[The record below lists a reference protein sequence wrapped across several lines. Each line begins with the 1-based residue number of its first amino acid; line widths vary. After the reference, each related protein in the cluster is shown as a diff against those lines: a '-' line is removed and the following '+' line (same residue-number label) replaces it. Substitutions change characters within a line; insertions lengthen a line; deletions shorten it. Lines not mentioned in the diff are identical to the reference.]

1 MKRSFVIICG
11 LMLMQ
16 LLGRGVLQ
24 AQGQQG
30 ASTTIEKAVVA
41 TPGQGTTQSQP
52 ADGPSAVAPL
62 LYEVSPEAMEALK
75 NSVVAPGTEGG
86 TPIEGKPE
94 KEEEKGLPPSLG
106 TNFAGISYTGW
117 RPPDCAVA
125 VGPNHVVEV
134 VNSSLAIYNKN
145 GTVAR
150 SEQTL
155 ESWFAPVS
163 PGSFIFD
170 PKVVYDQGGGRF
182 IMLALAKDN
191 ATQVSYYLIAVS
203 QSSNATGGW
212 WLYKLNAKVDGSN
225 NTAFWADFPGLGYDA
240 LGVYITSNQYS
251 FANAF
256 QYAKMRILNKAVLY
270 AGGGLGW
277 YDFWNWTNLD
287 GTKVFTWKPAQTYGA
302 APAEY
307 LLNTRSG
314 GGTSVTLWAV
324 TNPTGTPGLSRQTT
338 YGIGSYTPPPNACQF
353 GGANLIATGDCR
365 TQDVAWRGGYLY
377 TGFSQAYTP
386 AGQPTGSALRLLK
399 LNTAAN
405 LVTQN
410 WIYYQSAAHFYYPA
424 VTVNNVG
431 VMYVAFNRSSCNS
444 YVSVN
449 AVTEVWVD
457 PNYTTVKSGEGY
469 YGQDRW
475 GDYNGISPDP
485 GGPVWV
491 AAEYAKNSLVSW
503 GTWLGWLIPQTPPVR
518 VVVETV
524 PPGRSFSV
532 DGTTYA
538 SQQAFDWTPGS
549 AHTIATT
556 TPQSSGNLTRYL
568 YQSWNDGGSI
578 SHVITPSGFSIYQAN
593 FTAQHWL
600 TTQAGAGGTVSPPSG
615 WYNQSQSVQIS
626 ATPNSGFA
634 FNGWTGS
641 GSGSYTGS
649 ANPVN
654 ITMNGPITETA
665 AFLGGGNLVS
675 NPGFESGT
683 APWSFFTSG
692 VGTFTTVSPG
702 AVGAKAARVAL
713 TTAGENTQLSQWNL
727 NLEANKVYRLKFRAK
742 SSSAHDL
749 AVCLHKHTTPYQSYG
764 LFDYRVNLT
773 TAWQQFT
780 VSFVTGGFAG
790 TVSDARLRFWMGP
803 FVTNGDQYFIDDV
816 ILEKLASPVGTP
828 PTIVVQ
834 PIPDTVVVGEQAWM
848 NVTAYGTPP
857 LSFQWQ
863 RNGVN
868 IAGAT
873 SPTYQKPN
881 ITLADNGASFR
892 CRVTGTSTI
901 YSNPAILKVNTNVL
915 RNNGFELGT
924 FAWSLE
930 KSGAS
935 NGSLTTVSPGAVGT
949 KAAKVTITTVGTNID
964 LKQVGFPLVATGQY
978 RLTFRAKSSTGK
990 DMTVGVQKDVSPF
1003 TCYGLMGHRVNLTT
1017 AWATYTVA
1025 FNANGFA
1032 GTVTDGR
1039 FMFFFANDAAA
1050 GEVYYIDEV
1059 VLNYTTPIVAG
1070 LPRVTTQPVSQSALV
1085 GARPT
1090 FTVVATGT
1098 APLTYQW
1105 QKRGVDIVGATA
1117 ASYKIPAATLADNGA
1132 QYRCQVKNALG
1143 VSSSNHATLTVTLL
1157 QAKAGEDGKSITEG
1171 LPAEY
1176 RLTQNYP
1183 NPFNPATTIGF
1194 DLPEQSQ
1201 VTVRIFNVLGEQVAV
1216 LGEGVFPAGSHQVL
1230 FDATDRPSGVYFC
1243 RIEAVGLGERGEK
1256 FQHAVKMML
1265 VK

>member
-11 LMLMQ
+11 LLLMP
-16 LLGRGVLQ
+16 LLGRDLLL
-24 AQGQQG
+24 AQGMQ
-30 ASTTIEKAVVA
+30 APSTITEKAVAA
-41 TPGQGTTQSQP
+41 TPAQGTAQSLP
-52 ADGPSAVAPL
+52 DGVPSAVAPL
-62 LYEVSPEAMEALK
+62 LYEMSPEAMDALK
-75 NSVVAPGTEGG
+75 HAIVAPGTEGG
-86 TPIEGKPE
+86 TPVEGAPA
-94 KEEEKGLPPSLG
+94 KGEDKGTPPSLG
-106 TNFAGISYTGW
+106 TNVEGISYTGW

-125 VGPNHVVEV
+125 VGPSHVVEV
-134 VNSSLAIYNKN
+134 VNSSWKIYNKN
-145 GTVAR
+145 GTAASV
-150 SEQTL
+150 EQTL
-155 ESWFAPVS
+155 TAWFAGVS
-163 PGSFIFD
+163 PPSFIFD
-170 PKVVYDQGGGRF
+170 PKVVYDPAGGRF

-203 QSSNATGGW
+203 QSSSAMGGW

-307 LLNTRSG
+307 FLNTRSG

-410 WIYYQSAAHFYYPA
+410 WIYYQSSAHFFYPA

-431 VMYVAFNRSSCNS
+431 VMYVVFNRSSCSS
-444 YVSVN
+444 YVSAN
-449 AVTEVWVD
+449 AVTEVWLD

-475 GDYNGISPDP
+475 GDYSGISPDP
-485 GGPVWV
+485 AGPVWV

-503 GTWLGWLIPQTPPVR
+503 GTWLGWLIPQTSPVF
-518 VVVETV
+518 VTV
-524 PPGRSFSV
+524 TTNPVGRSFSV
-532 DGTTYA
+532 DGTNYSSAQTFA
-538 SQQAFDWTPGS
+538 WTPGS

-556 TPQSSGNLTRYL
+556 TPQFNGSWTRYIW
-568 YQSWNDGGSI
+568 SNWNDAGGM
-578 SHVITPSGFSIYQAN
+578 SHIITPFSTSTYQAN
-593 FTAQHWL
+593 FVTQYYL
-600 TTQAGAGGTVSPPSG
+600 TMQAGAGGTVSPPSN
-615 WYNQSQSVQIS
+615 WYNQGQLVSIG

-641 GSGSYTGS
+641 GPGSYTGS

-654 ITMNGPITETA
+654 VTMNGPVFETA
-665 AFLGGGNLVS
+665 AFIAQS
-675 NPGFESGT
+675 NVVQNGGFETGT

-692 VGTFTTVSPG
+692 VGTFTRVSPG
-702 AVGAKAARVAL
+702 AVGTWAARVAL
-713 TTAGENTQLSQWNL
+713 TTAGENTQLSQWNIS
-727 NLEANKVYRLKFRAK
+727 LEANKVYRLRFRAR
-742 SSSAHDL
+742 SSSGHDL
-749 AVCLHKHTTPYQSYG
+749 EVGVHKHTAPYQSYG
-764 LFDYRVNLT
+764 LLDYRVNLT
-773 TAWQQFT
+773 TAWQAFS

-790 TVSDARLRFWMGP
+790 TVADARLRFWMGP
-803 FVTNGDQYFIDDV
+803 FVTNGDQYFFDDV
-816 ILEKLASPVGTP
+816 ILEKVTPPVATA
-828 PTIVVQ
+828 PTIVTQ
-834 PIPDTVVVGEQAWM
+834 PVPDTIAVGGMAWI
-848 NVTAYGTPP
+848 NVSAFGTPP
-857 LSFQWQ
+857 LAFQWQ

-873 SPTYQKPN
+873 SPTYQKSN
-881 ITLADNGASFR
+881 VTLADNGAIFR
-892 CRVTGTSTI
+892 CRVTGTSVV
-901 YSNPAILKVNTNVL
+901 YSSGAALKVNTNVL

-930 KSGAS
+930 KSGTSA
-935 NGSLTTVSPGAVGT
+935 GAFTTVTPGAVGLR
-949 KAAKVTITTVGTNID
+949 AARVTITTVGANIY
-964 LKQVGFPLVATGQY
+964 LKQNGFPFIATGQY
-978 RLTFRAKSSTGK
+978 RLTFRAKSSTGR
-990 DMTVGVQKDVSPF
+990 DMTVGVQKDVAPF

-1039 FMFFFANDAAA
+1039 LLFFFANDAAA
-1050 GEVYYIDEV
+1050 NEVYYIDEV
-1059 VLNYTTPIVAG
+1059 VLNYTTPVVAG

-1143 VSSSNHATLTVTLL
+1143 VSSSNHATLTVTLV

-1183 NPFNPATTIGF
+1183 NPFNPTTTIGF

-1230 FDATDRPSGVYFC
+1230 FDATEHPSGVYFC